1 MLSRTLIY
9 MYPGIDLERDVIVVE
24 EGSGP
29 YIARWNDPRPQ
40 PTPEEI
46 EAARPAAEAWWARR
60 NMPTLT
66 PAQLDLALLHFGLLD
81 TVEAFV
87 TAADRATQIAYRRV
101 QTFERSN
108 PLLNA
113 AAQQLGMSD
122 EQMDGIWMFGAAITP
137 GA

>member
-1 MLSRTLIY
+1 ML
-9 MYPGIDLERDVIVVE
+9 IVLRHL
-24 EGSGP
+24 GFSPDDFLLADDGAGA
-29 YIARWNDPRPQ
+29 YIAAWHSAQPQ

-66 PAQLDLALLHFGLLD
+66 PAKLKIALHRLGLLD
-81 TVEAFV
+81 AVKAFVEA
-87 TAADRATQIAYRRV
+87 ADVETQIAFYEV
-101 QTFERSN
+101 IDFERSN

-113 AAQQLGMSD
+113 AAKQLGMTD
-122 EQMDGIWMFGAAITP
+122 EQVDSIWMYGAAITP